1 MAEPSMRSA
10 WIRRFHPAPEAPVR
24 LVCFPHAGG
33 AATYYHSL
41 SQAMSPDAD
50 VLAIQYPGRQ
60 DRLGEPCIEDIP
72 TLADRLVDELVPWSD
87 RPLVLLGHSM
97 GAAVAFEVAL
107 RLERRGV
114 VPLGLFASGRRAPS
128 LRRDQ
133 RVHLATDAELVAE
146 LKKLNA
152 ANAEVF
158 ADETLLRMV
167 LPTIRS
173 DYRAIERYHNPSALP
188 LRCPIVAL
196 TGDADPVADVA
207 DVELWAR
214 HTSASFRMRVFRGGH
229 FFLDDH
235 ADAVRQEIRDHIAA
249 VSTC

>member
-1 MAEPSMRSA
+1 MRSA
-10 WIRRFHPAPEAPVR
+10 WIRRFHPAPNAPVR

-33 AATYYHSL
+33 AATYYYPF
-41 SQAMSPDAD
+41 SQAMSPEAD

-60 DRLGEPCIEDIP
+60 DRLDESCIEDVP

-87 RPLVLLGHSM
+87 RPLVLFGHSM

-107 RLERRGV
+107 RLEQRGV

-128 LRRDQ
+128 LHRYERM
-133 RVHLATDAELVAE
+133 HLATDAELVAE
-146 LKKLNA
+146 LMELNA
-152 ANAEVF
+152 ANVEVF

-188 LRCPIVAL
+188 LRCPIIAL
-196 TGDADPVADVA
+196 TGDADPVADVG

-214 HTSASFRMRVFRGGH
+214 HTSASFRIRVFRGGH

-235 ADAVRQEIRDHIAA
+235 ADAVRKEICDHVAA
-249 VSTC
+249 VSTR

>member
-10 WIRRFHPAPEAPVR
+10 WIRRFHPAPEAAVR

-33 AATYYHSL
+33 AATYYHPL
-41 SQAMSPDAD
+41 SQAMSPHAD

-60 DRLGEPCIEDIP
+60 DRLAEPCIEDIP
-72 TLADRLVDELVPWSD
+72 TLADRLVAELTPWTD
-87 RPLVLLGHSM
+87 RPLLLFGHSM

-114 VPLGLFASGRRAPS
+114 LPLGLFASGLRAPS
-128 LRRDQ
+128 LRRD
-133 RVHLATDAELVAE
+133 RRMHLATDAELIAE
-146 LKKLNA
+146 LKNLNA
-152 ANAEVF
+152 ANATVL
-158 ADETLLRMV
+158 ADETLLGMV
-167 LPTIRS
+167 LPALRG
-173 DYRAIERYHNPSALP
+173 DYRAIDRYHNPSALP

-196 TGDADPVADVA
+196 TGDADPVADTA

-214 HTSASFRMRVFRGGH
+214 HTSASFRMRIFPGGH

-235 ADAVRQEIRDHIAA
+235 AEAVRREIREHIRV
-249 VSTC
+249 VSAR

>member
-1 MAEPSMRSA
+1 MRSA
-10 WIRRFHPAPEAPVR
+10 WIRRFHPAPEAGVR

-33 AATYYHSL
+33 AATYYHPL
-41 SQAMSPDAD
+41 SRAMSPDAD

-60 DRLGEPCIEDIP
+60 DRLGEPCVEDIP
-72 TLADRLVDELVPWSD
+72 TLADRLVEELTPWSD
-87 RPLVLLGHSM
+87 RPLLLFGHSM

-107 RLERRGV
+107 RLERHGV
-114 VPLGLFASGRRAPS
+114 LPLGLFASGLRAPS
-128 LRRDQ
+128 LRRD
-133 RVHLATDAELVAE
+133 RGMHLATDAELVAE
-146 LKKLNA
+146 LQKLNA
-152 ANAEVF
+152 ANAAVL

-167 LPTIRS
+167 LPALRS
-173 DYRAIERYHNPSALP
+173 DYRAIERYHNPSAMP

-214 HTSASFRMRVFRGGH
+214 HTSASFRLRVLRGGH

-235 ADAVRQEIRDHIAA
+235 AEAVQQEIREHIGA
-249 VSTC
+249 VSAR

>member
-1 MAEPSMRSA
+1 MRSA
-10 WIRRFHPAPEAPVR
+10 WIRRFHPGPEAPVQ

-33 AATYYHSL
+33 AATYYHRL

-60 DRLGEPCIEDIP
+60 DRLSEPCIEDIP
-72 TLADRLVDELVPWSD
+72 TLADRLVDELVAWSD
-87 RPLVLLGHSM
+87 RPLVLFGHSM

-107 RLERRGV
+107 RLEQAGS
-114 VPLGLFASGRRAPS
+114 VPLGLFVSGRMAPS
-128 LRRDQ
+128 VYRHQ
-133 RVHLATDAELVAE
+133 RMHLATDAELVAE
-146 LKKLNA
+146 LKTLNA
-152 ANAEVF
+152 ANVQIL

-173 DYRAIERYHNPSALP
+173 DYRAIERYHNPSAPP
-188 LRCPIVAL
+188 LHCPIVAL
-196 TGDADPVADVA
+196 TGDADPVADIA

-214 HTSASFRMRVFRGGH
+214 HTLASFRTRVFSGGH

-249 VSTC
+249 VRAR